1 MKLFRFDS
9 AGKEVSK
16 FGSLNSYYT
25 LLSREITVTVGCM
38 HLKEDSVLGMH
49 PAVCPQLFLIV
60 SGEGW
65 VRSADGKRIAVDPGT
80 AIFWE
85 DGEEHES
92 GSALGMTA
100 VIIEGPGLEPS
111 SQLQPL

>member
-1 MKLFRFDS
+1 MKLFQFDS
-9 AGKEVSK
+9 AGKEISR

-25 LLSREITVTVGCM
+25 LLSREIPVTVGCM
-38 HLKEDSVLGMH
+38 QLKEDSVLGMH
-49 PAVCPQLFLIV
+49 PAVGPQLFLIV

-65 VRSADGKRIAVDPGT
+65 VRSADGERIAVDPGT
-80 AIFWE
+80 AVFWE

-100 VIIEGPGLEPS
+100 VIIEGPGLQPS